1 MKHFIVRLKF
11 NASVRCKGYTCHFT
25 LDKYFK
31 ETDVE
36 RERAQRKRIMFG
48 DRQKY
53 IKETEIEAIQ
63 WKSNIDSTSRQ
74 YERAGVL
81 FPVCLI
87 AVVRSTALCREAWG
101 IGAHG
106 LVR

>member
-25 LDKYFK
+25 LDKYF
-31 ETDVE
+31 
-36 RERAQRKRIMFG
+36 
-48 DRQKY
+48 
-53 IKETEIEAIQ
+53 KETEIEAIQ

>member
-1 MKHFIVRLKF
+1 MQHFIVRLKF

-25 LDKYFK
+25 SDKYFK

-48 DRQKY
+48 DRQNY

-63 WKSNIDSTSRQ
+63 
-74 YERAGVL
+74 
-81 FPVCLI
+81 
-87 AVVRSTALCREAWG
+87 
-101 IGAHG
+101 
-106 LVR
+106 